1 VFTIPCLLNS
11 DDFIDDSSSM
21 RRDGR
26 WDSQKKLIERITK
39 ISTRILP
46 DGEGVALRF
55 INREMD
61 NTSNLTLEGIMKIM
75 DPMPWAP
82 GGNTEIGTYLKSRI
96 LEPEVY
102 SKIQA
107 KTFERP
113 LLISIMTDGMPEPE
127 KYSTLADNILEC
139 GKKLQEA
146 GFPRESACIV
156 PNSLLLALSPFQ

>member
-1 VFTIPCLLNS
+1 MFASLCLLNS

-26 WDSQKKLIERITK
+26 WDSQKKLIQRITR
-39 ISTRILP
+39 ITTRILP

-55 INREMD
+55 INREVD
-61 NTSNLTLEGIMKIM
+61 NSYNLTLKEISEII
-75 DPMPWAP
+75 DPMVLAP
-82 GGNTEIGTYLKSRI
+82 RCNTEIGTYLKSRI

-107 KTFERP
+107 KEFERP

-127 KYSTLADNILEC
+127 KPTTLVDSILEC
-139 GKKLQEA
+139 GRKLEEA
-146 GFPRESACIV
+146 GYPRESACLM
-156 PNSLLLALSPFQ
+156 PNFLFLALSPF